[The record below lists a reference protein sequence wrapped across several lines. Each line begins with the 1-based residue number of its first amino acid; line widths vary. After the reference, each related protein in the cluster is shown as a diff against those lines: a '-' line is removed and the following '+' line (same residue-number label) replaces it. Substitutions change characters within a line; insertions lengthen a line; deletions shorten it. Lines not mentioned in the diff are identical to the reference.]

1 MRLMNS
7 ARSGESRREHLHE
20 ALVASTTEAQDLL
33 VPLHDRSSNLAISS
47 LLECCF
53 LLRCSAWASQQAY
66 CILVNLIIFFF
77 FLRCF
82 VFITSIL
89 DELSDISDKLQQLLF
104 FSHRHFFYSRPWV
117 RWTQLFFCYFLSSL
131 KTSSDAQ
138 KSLPLRFSNPRTPPP
153 LRIWNYA
160 YMHSLFWELKRMTSL
175 VHYVV
180 VTCKKTSRWMTRV
193 FNKPSR
199 LNSSGNSSSWH
210 SCKRCRSLSI
220 HELIGPATHKL
231 IKYQTQHEYDIKNY
245 RRLSAHP
252 TDGH

>member
-153 LRIWNYA
+153 PTNLKLRLHAFIVLGTEANDEFGA
-160 YMHSLFWELKRMTSL
+160 LCCSNVQKDEQMDD
-175 VHYVV
+175 
-180 VTCKKTSRWMTRV
+180 TR
-193 FNKPSR
+193 FQ
-199 LNSSGNSSSWH
+199 
-210 SCKRCRSLSI
+210 
-220 HELIGPATHKL
+220 
-231 IKYQTQHEYDIKNY
+231 QTITFEQL
-245 RRLSAHP
+245 R
-252 TDGH
+252 